1 MVGEDVGV
9 PEVPPAPS
17 APLLLFLPLPLSIP
31 LSLPVQLWR
40 ALVMVVLGKVV
51 AVVMGGRGGGR
62 R

>member
-9 PEVPPAPS
+9 REVPPAPS

-51 AVVMGGRGGGR
+51 AVVMGG
-62 R
+62 